1 MINLGID
8 LDNTIIDYSL
18 SFNELAMTEYG
29 VLINESN
36 ATKNVVKNLI
46 STKFGEKE
54 WTRAQGLLY
63 SKYIEFATPF
73 VGFLD
78 NIEKLQNTFNEIF
91 IISHKTKFPISG
103 PRKNLINISR
113 NWLNKNLIS
122 TTGKPFFTEQ
132 MLFFE
137 PSQSKK
143 ISRIS
148 IQNCSVFIDDLP
160 EIVMNLPSEIEGLLF
175 EPNCR
180 PENSVSFSNWN
191 YLTSYLVGKY
201 A

>member
-18 SFNELAMTEYG
+18 SLNELAITEYG
-29 VLINESN
+29 VLINDSN

-46 STKFGEKE
+46 TTKYGEKE

-63 SKYIEFATPF
+63 SQYIEFATPF

-78 NIEKLQNTFNEIF
+78 NIEKLQNIFNKIF

-103 PRKNLINISR
+103 PRKNLINLSR
-113 NWLNKNLIS
+113 NWINRNIIS
-122 TTGKPFFTEQ
+122 ISGKPFFTDQ

-137 PSQSKK
+137 SSQSKK
-143 ISRIS
+143 ISRIAK
-148 IQNCSVFIDDLP
+148 QNCNVFIDDLP
-160 EIVMNLPSEIEGLLF
+160 EVVMNLPYEIEGLLF
-175 EPNCR
+175 EPSFQS
-180 PENSVSFSNWN
+180 ENSMNFSNWN
-191 YLTSYLVGKY
+191 YLASYLIDKY